1 MPPPH
6 PPTPHHH
13 PHSDSNKWLPRS
25 LPSQG
30 AVMIV
35 IQIRGNIS
43 FFSYFCAFGWKHT
56 ALQEAGQ
63 CNWTMS
69 QAFKCVDSVFS
80 SLLQDCRSIV
90 HIVAP
95 QLPKPEEFPNE
106 SSRIRFLIW
115 NIQFAN
121 FGEIHFK
128 NIVAP
133 WSQNR
138 GIPQRGQWLKCFP
151 ADYRKA
157 VQAHCTMH
165 IPGNTFWPLE
175 WKLLYSLTL
184 WFN

>member
-13 PHSDSNKWLPRS
+13 PHLDSNKWLPRS

-43 FFSYFCAFGWKHT
+43 FFSYFCAFGWKHA
-56 ALQEAGQ
+56 ALQKAGQ

-106 SSRIRFLIW
+106 SNDSEKYM
-115 NIQFAN
+115 Q
-121 FGEIHFK
+121 
-128 NIVAP
+128 
-133 WSQNR
+133 QNQ
-138 GIPQRGQWLKCFP
+138 IFNLKYTVCKFRRNTFQE
-151 ADYRKA
+151 YC
-157 VQAHCTMH
+157 CTME
-165 IPGNTFWPLE
+165 PKQRNSPTRAMTQLF
-175 WKLLYSLTL
+175 SC
-184 WFN
+184 